1 MVKRISEL
9 IELRPELPVI
19 IQNKDYHDY
28 KNTLMRIDEILE
40 ISGIETRFVEKQLL
54 KWGYANYGD
63 EKAQAEFQKL
73 CRRALRCNFQ
83 YKDENPNKKIRAIF
97 YIAAQLSAFSEEI

>member
-1 MVKRISEL
+1 MMVKRISEQ
-9 IELRPELPVI
+9 IELRLELPVI

-54 KWGYANYGD
+54 K
-63 EKAQAEFQKL
+63 
-73 CRRALRCNFQ
+73 
-83 YKDENPNKKIRAIF
+83 
-97 YIAAQLSAFSEEI
+97 